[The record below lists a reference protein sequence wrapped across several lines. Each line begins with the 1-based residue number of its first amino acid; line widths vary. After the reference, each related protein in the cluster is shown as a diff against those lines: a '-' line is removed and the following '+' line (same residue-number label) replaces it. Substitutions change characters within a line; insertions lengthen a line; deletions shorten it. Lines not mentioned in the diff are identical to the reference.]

1 MQYRN
6 LVDKRRK
13 KIADEKH
20 NIPTMMH
27 NVQDDFWDLH
37 YPDGKIV
44 RSYLDKRKK
53 DLVLQEASF

>member
-1 MQYRN
+1 MQYKHI
-6 LVDKRRK
+6 VDLRREE
-13 KIADEKH
+13 IAQEKH
-20 NIPTMMH
+20 NLPTMMH

-44 RSYLDKRKK
+44 RSFLDNRKK

>member
-1 MQYRN
+1 MQYKHI
-6 LVDKRRK
+6 VDLRREE
-13 KIADEKH
+13 IAQEKH
-20 NIPTMMH
+20 NVPTMMH

>member
-1 MQYRN
+1 MQYKHI
-6 LVDKRRK
+6 VDKRRK
-13 KIADEKH
+13 EIADEKH
-20 NIPTMMH
+20 NLPTMMH